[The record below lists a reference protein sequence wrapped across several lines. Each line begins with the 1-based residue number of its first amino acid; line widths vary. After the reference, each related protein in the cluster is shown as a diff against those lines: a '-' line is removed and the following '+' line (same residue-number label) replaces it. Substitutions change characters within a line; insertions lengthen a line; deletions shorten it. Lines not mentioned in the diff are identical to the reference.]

1 MYLANKLSL
10 AAVAPLL
17 AGALLSI
24 DIACRHGAQQQTR
37 RSSVRRT
44 NDETDG
50 RTDGQTDRRMDR
62 RPTVP

>member
-1 MYLANKLSL
+1 MYLAHKLSL

-24 DIACRHGAQQQTR
+24 DISCRHGAQQQTR
-37 RSSVRRT
+37 RSS
-44 NDETDG
+44 G
-50 RTDGQTDRRMDR
+50 RTDGQTDKRMDR